1 MTWATQLYPAYRFFE
16 STSVG
21 VKYCKLKNFH
31 SMVSKYFIPTNCTTI
46 ITNENAPHWCSINPR
61 FLGIVLQW
69 ICSNKRIIFLIF
81 QFREFSH
88 LKIHFLSMV
97 SIWTCIF
104 PFHWFHQMHEIYIDT
119 CERNQSKQIVI
130 NVGKIGR
137 IHSNGFH
144 KKTLFDCVTH
154 PNQFVVLSTRFV
166 YNSTEG
172 LLKFQCMKCVTNIS
186 VRKTLYMCDSICTK
200 KVGRDNLNWWSINM
214 ISNLNHFWYVVRSI
228 LSMKCNEIRRDEY
241 FISELDRT
249 SGPGAQS
256 YAYPLTQKHPYIFSP

>member
-1 MTWATQLYPAYRFFE
+1 MLGKSVVFTQMA
-16 STSVG
+16 
-21 VKYCKLKNFH
+21 
-31 SMVSKYFIPTNCTTI
+31 
-46 ITNENAPHWCSINPR
+46 SI
-61 FLGIVLQW
+61 
-69 ICSNKRIIFLIF
+69 KRHY
-81 QFREFSH
+81 Q
-88 LKIHFLSMV
+88 
-97 SIWTCIF
+97 
-104 PFHWFHQMHEIYIDT
+104 
-119 CERNQSKQIVI
+119 
-130 NVGKIGR
+130 
-137 IHSNGFH
+137 
-144 KKTLFDCVTH
+144 FDCVTH

-256 YAYPLTQKHPYIFSP
+256 YAYPLTQKHPYIFCHSNWMSFKNKHTVSEQQTTHFECVFVRFSYANSLDWQERKYILPIPIFPNTKNWEKKRERVRCKAIMWHKTRIWFSRSSYPNKLFPRQQTKWYFDVI